1 MISKFIKIF
10 FILMIFFFA
19 KQANS
24 KVTNN
29 DLNENELTNYLSA
42 IISYNNQQNQD
53 SLSYFNSSKALVK
66 KHDNYLRKYI
76 FSLAI
81 NQKVKKAIQEIKILE
96 NKKDFDFFES
106 QVLLTL
112 DSILKEKY
120 EESENYLEYLN
131 ELKSSSVYENAIY
144 DTLTLY
150 LSTFKNKKLIFQK
163 SNFDN
168 LDLLNITF
176 LKCYLEDD
184 TTSKSFYT
192 LVNSSNVD
200 YSRYLFFYSN
210 YLINQNKVEEAKKL
224 FLKQDKLTSGLLIL
238 QTNDWLKNNQTK
250 KITDIFSCKSETDLL
265 AEFFFLISNL
275 YSSDEDFERSNFYL
289 SVSNFLNEKF
299 KANKLLTVENYF
311 NSKKYKEAEKILKNF
326 SKQDKLFY
334 WFKVKIKTKI
344 IAEKHDDQQALN
356 YIKTKFNKIENKTDK
371 IIFDMANIYKN
382 YKKYKEAIELYSK
395 LMKNYDTNSDTY
407 ADLLFRRGGSYE
419 RLSNFERSDKDLL
432 TALKIIPDNSY
443 TLNYLAYSWLERKIN
458 ISKAVKMLEIAY
470 KNNEDDPYITDSVG
484 WGYYLT
490 GRYTEAEKFMRKAI
504 TLMPNDPIVND
515 HYGDILWSL
524 NKKIQAKYYWNS
536 VIGFK
541 DTEKDML
548 EKVKKKLLVGPNI
561 DNNNSYN

>member
-1 MISKFIKIF
+1 MALTREERILLHQKSKQPTFGTGKPEASQGSNGDISFRQVEGSGTVQYVKAQGNWVAIASSGEMPAIRNVSASSMGTSSGVTTHSSLNGLLSDDHTQYLLVDGTRAMTGDLSLGGGDGALQFTV
-10 FILMIFFFA
+10 A
-19 KQANS
+19 GENS
-24 KVTNN
+24 
-29 DLNENELTNYLSA
+29 
-42 IISYNNQQNQD
+42 
-53 SLSYFNSSKALVK
+53 
-66 KHDNYLRKYI
+66 
-76 FSLAI
+76 
-81 NQKVKKAIQEIKILE
+81 IKILE

-210 YLINQNKVEEAKKL
+210 YLINQNKAEEAKKL

-382 YKKYKEAIELYSK
+382 YKNYKEAIELYSQ
-395 LMKNYDTNSDTY
+395 LMKNYDSNSDTY

-432 TALKIIPDNSY
+432 TALK
-443 TLNYLAYSWLERKIN
+443 
-458 ISKAVKMLEIAY
+458 
-470 KNNEDDPYITDSVG
+470 KN
-484 WGYYLT
+484 
-490 GRYTEAEKFMRKAI
+490 
-504 TLMPNDPIVND
+504 
-515 HYGDILWSL
+515 
-524 NKKIQAKYYWNS
+524 
-536 VIGFK
+536 
-541 DTEKDML
+541 
-548 EKVKKKLLVGPNI
+548 
-561 DNNNSYN
+561 

>member
-1 MISKFIKIF
+1 
-10 FILMIFFFA
+10 MIFFFA

-66 KHDNYLRKYI
+66 KRDNYLRKYI
-76 FSLAI
+76 FSLTI

-432 TALKIIPDNSY
+432 TALKIVPDNSY

>member
-1 MISKFIKIF
+1 
-10 FILMIFFFA
+10 MIFFFA

-311 NSKKYKEAEKILKNF
+311 NSKKYKEAEKILTNF

-432 TALKIIPDNSY
+432 TALKIVPDNSY

>member
-1 MISKFIKIF
+1 
-10 FILMIFFFA
+10 MIFFFA

-29 DLNENELTNYLSA
+29 DFNENELTNYLSA

-53 SLSYFNSSKALVK
+53 SLSYFYSSKALVK
-66 KHDNYLRKYI
+66 KRDNYLRKNI

-120 EESENYLEYLN
+120 EESENYLEHLN

-382 YKKYKEAIELYSK
+382 FKKYKEAIELYSK

-432 TALKIIPDNSY
+432 TALKIVPDNSY

>member
-1 MISKFIKIF
+1 
-10 FILMIFFFA
+10 MIFFFA

-24 KVTNN
+24 KVTSN

-53 SLSYFNSSKALVK
+53 SLSYLNSSKALVK
-66 KHDNYLRKYI
+66 KRDNYLRKYI

-120 EESENYLEYLN
+120 AESENYLEYLN
-131 ELKSSSVYENAIY
+131 ELKGSSVYENAIY

-150 LSTFKNKKLIFQK
+150 LSTFKNKNLIFQK

-176 LKCYLEDD
+176 LKCYLDDD

-224 FLKQDKLTSGLLIL
+224 FLKQDKISSGLLIL

-250 KITDIFSCKSETDLL
+250 KITDIFSCKSEADLL

-289 SVSNFLNEKF
+289 SISNFLNEKF

-344 IAEKHDDQQALN
+344 IAEKYDDKQALN
-356 YIKTKFNKIENKTDK
+356 YIETKFNKIENKTDK

-382 YKKYKEAIELYSK
+382 YKKYNEAIELYSK
-395 LMKNYDTNSDTY
+395 LMKNYNINSDTY

-419 RLSNFERSDKDLL
+419 RLSNFEKSDKDLL
-432 TALKIIPDNSY
+432 AALKIVPDNSY

-504 TLMPNDPIVND
+504 MLMPDDPIVND

-524 NKKIQAKYYWNS
+524 NRKIQAKYYWNS

-561 DNNNSYN
+561 DKNNSYN